1 MSGWHEL
8 GSGMSGY
15 LCWARPHIA
24 SFPPHLLC
32 SVSVS
37 VSLSRIPGNLYMTK
51 SYWLVMIGSS
61 SFSILFW
68 ILFDNL
74 WCWSCRSCYVK
85 GPQGAS
91 VGSSRRGWANAS
103 ICLHFWHNVSK
114 YFAHNTQGE
123 TILSQLISDEPRD
136 GDIDRDSNVPD
147 TCPQGTIYTVFC
159 PDILQSPDTGWGQ
172 GEVILMIFTAPV
184 SWTNQS

>member
-1 MSGWHEL
+1 MWGAVAAGEAGL
-8 GSGMSGY
+8 MP
-15 LCWARPHIA
+15 A
-24 SFPPHLLC
+24 F
-32 SVSVS
+32 VSIS
-37 VSLSRIPGNLYMTK
+37 DKTSQN
-51 SYWLVMIGSS
+51 
-61 SFSILFW
+61 IL
-68 ILFDNL
+68 
-74 WCWSCRSCYVK
+74 
-85 GPQGAS
+85 PT
-91 VGSSRRGWANAS
+91 
-103 ICLHFWHNVSK
+103 
-114 YFAHNTQGE
+114 TQGE

>member
-1 MSGWHEL
+1 MWRGPREQVWGAAGEAGL
-8 GSGMSGY
+8 MP
-15 LCWARPHIA
+15 A
-24 SFPPHLLC
+24 F
-32 SVSVS
+32 VSIS
-37 VSLSRIPGNLYMTK
+37 DT
-51 SYWLVMIGSS
+51 
-61 SFSILFW
+61 
-68 ILFDNL
+68 
-74 WCWSCRSCYVK
+74 
-85 GPQGAS
+85 
-91 VGSSRRGWANAS
+91 
-103 ICLHFWHNVSK
+103 K